1 MPVITVS
8 RGSFSGGK
16 DLAECLAARLD
27 YRCVGREAI
36 VERAAASGV
45 SHQDLLD
52 ALLKPPGF
60 LDRFKHTRYQYL
72 ALFQAALA
80 EEVKSDNVVYH
91 GNAGHLMLKGAR
103 AVLRVRVV
111 APIEKRLAM
120 LEERLNLSG
129 SEALEHIQ
137 RVDEERRKWT
147 RYLYGVSWEDP
158 VLYDVVYNLENIN
171 IDQVCESINTL
182 IRGCQ
187 CFQFTPE
194 CQAELEDL
202 AIASRVRANVAL
214 NPPTSHLEIEVEA
227 KGGHVA
233 IRGKVTETDER
244 KEVERVALAVPG
256 VTTLNLDQL
265 IPGTRV

>member
-1 MPVITVS
+1 MSVITIS

-16 DLAECLAARLD
+16 ALAECLAVRLG

-80 EEVKSDNVVYH
+80 EEVKSGNVVYH

-111 APIEKRLAM
+111 APLEKRLVM
-120 LEERLNLSG
+120 LEERLKLSG
-129 SEALEHIQ
+129 SEAVNYIH

-147 RYLYGVSWEDP
+147 RYLYGVNWEDP
-158 VLYDVVYNLENIN
+158 VLYDVVYNLENMDIE
-171 IDQVCESINTL
+171 QVCESIDTL
-182 IRGCQ
+182 MRSCE
-187 CFQFTPE
+187 CFQFTAE
-194 CQAELEDL
+194 CQAELQDL

-227 KGGHVA
+227 KGGRVA
-233 IRGKVTETDER
+233 IKGRVTDIDER

-256 VTTLNLDQL
+256 VTTVNLSEL
-265 IPGTRV
+265 IPTTQA

>member
-1 MPVITVS
+1 MSVITVS

-16 DLAECLAARLD
+16 TLAECLAGRLG

-80 EEVKSDNVVYH
+80 EEVKSGEVVYH

-103 AVLRVRVV
+103 SVLRIRVV

-120 LEERLNLSG
+120 LEDKLNLTG
-129 SEALEHIQ
+129 SEALDYIQ

-147 RYLYGVSWEDP
+147 RYLYGVAWEDP

-171 IDQVCESINTL
+171 IDQVCNSINTL
-182 IRGCQ
+182 IRSCQ
-187 CFQFTPE
+187 CFQFSPE

-256 VTTLNLDQL
+256 VATVNLDELMPSTQ
-265 IPGTRV
+265 V

>member
-1 MPVITVS
+1 MSVITVS

-16 DLAECLAARLD
+16 ALAECLAARLE

-72 ALFQAALA
+72 ALFRAALA
-80 EEVKSDNVVYH
+80 EEVKNGKVVYH

-103 AVLRVRVV
+103 SVLRVRVV
-111 APIEKRLAM
+111 APLEKRLAM
-120 LEERLNLSG
+120 LEERLGLSR
-129 SEALEHIQ
+129 SEALEHLQ
-137 RVDEERRKWT
+137 KADEERRKWT
-147 RYLYGVSWEDP
+147 RYLYGVNWEDP
-158 VLYDVVYNLENIN
+158 VLYDVVFNLENIEVE
-171 IDQVCESINTL
+171 QACRSINTL
-182 IRGCQ
+182 MRSCK

-194 CQAELEDL
+194 CQAELQDL
-202 AIASRVRANVAL
+202 ATASRVRANVAL

-227 KGGHVA
+227 RGGHVA
-233 IRGKVTETDER
+233 IKGKVTEPDER
-244 KEVERVALAVPG
+244 KEVERVALAVAG
-256 VTTLNLDQL
+256 VTTVNLSEL
-265 IPGTRV
+265 IPSTQV

>member
-1 MPVITVS
+1 MSVITVS

-16 DLAECLAARLD
+16 ALAECLAERLG

-80 EEVKSDNVVYH
+80 EEVKSGEVVYH

-103 AVLRVRVV
+103 SVLRVRVV

-120 LEERLNLSG
+120 LEDRLNLSG
-129 SEALEHIQ
+129 SEALDYIQ

-147 RYLYGVSWEDP
+147 RYLYGVAWEDP
-158 VLYDVVYNLENIN
+158 VLYDVVYNLENID

-182 IRGCQ
+182 IRSCQ
-187 CFQFTPE
+187 CFQLSPE
-194 CQAELEDL
+194 CRAELEDL

-233 IRGKVTETDER
+233 IKGKVTETDEL
-244 KEVERVALAVPG
+244 KEVERLALAVAG
-256 VTTLNLDQL
+256 VATVNLDEL
-265 IPGTRV
+265 IPSTRV